1 MIGGRSGLF
10 SKVALPDEARQR
22 SDQRLGVVAR
32 ADMNDQLDR
41 HLDVLVDEVL
51 TPFQQA
57 TVRWDVTMTEPA
69 PKTATTTDV
78 FGHRVSSSMASIT
91 FSVPVNGDPLL
102 LTYWSHNGAPIGGVH
117 GPVRDG
123 AVGFDWEGQLGHAGI
138 DRS

>member
-1 MIGGRSGLF
+1 VIGGRTGLF

-22 SDQRLGVVAR
+22 SDQALGVVAS
-32 ADMNDQLDR
+32 ADMNDLLNR

-57 TVRWDVTMTEPA
+57 TVRWEDVTMTEPA

-78 FGHRVSSSMASIT
+78 FGHRVSLSMASIT
-91 FSVPVNGDPLL
+91 FSVPVDGDPLL
-102 LTYWSHNGAPIGGVH
+102 LTYWSHNGAPIGGVD

-123 AVGFDWEGQLGHAGI
+123 AVGFD
-138 DRS
+138 